1 MIYCPNCGTANRDG
15 SRFCNECAAKLPSST
30 SMRCPQCGAPNLPN
44 SVFCEKCGTR
54 LRTVPVAEEPAEPE
68 PIAPLKKGLSLPTKR
83 SAAEL
88 AQPEAAAA
96 DQLSQLRAAAPEAAT
111 PSTDA
116 ASTPASVPEW
126 LRDTSSEE
134 QPDWLT
140 RLVDSSASSAESQP
154 PSPSS
159 AEDTLVTQPAQSSE
173 DQSGGEVPEWLS
185 NLGIVP
191 PAAQS
196 AANDLP
202 DWLQSISPTPPEA
215 EPSAAGDE
223 EIPEWLRTLGTT
235 GELPSLPAAPAA
247 NEPAGEPSD
256 LRATMPAAEPPT
268 SIGEEV
274 PDWLRALGETGELK
288 VPTEAPA
295 PIESTDWLSD
305 LRATAS
311 AVESQPPAEEVPA
324 WMSALGPSGEL
335 PPPAEAETEPQPETP
350 AIDES
355 ADWMSSLRAAAP
367 TAEAPSAGEEV
378 PEWLST
384 LGVIGEP
391 PAEAP
396 AEIPAAEE
404 PADWMSGLRA
414 AAPAAESQPP
424 AEEEVPEWL
433 STLGVAGEP
442 SAQVEAQVEAPAEM
456 PAAEE
461 PADWM
466 SGLRAATPAIE
477 SQPSAGEEVPEWL
490 NTLGMAGEPP
500 AQIEAQA
507 EAPAEPSVET
517 PATDESADWLSSLRA
532 AAPVLQTG
540 ALTEGTPAEAEVPDW
555 LRGTETTAQMPTEP
569 SAEIEAA
576 PSLPAA
582 EEAPDW
588 LRDLGS
594 LAQPQPSSAE
604 AEVPD
609 WLRSEAP
616 SAAPG
621 EAAIEPG
628 EVPDWLRAPEPAA
641 EGEAAVPA
649 QPQVSPAELEAPVAP
664 MAVSPEAAQP
674 IPPEELPEWLRG
686 VSAAPRAADRA
697 REMEAAPAAELPGW
711 LASLREGKGAAPAV
725 AGLTQAEIPS
735 WLEALRPKEGEAE
748 PIAEVPAEEI
758 EQEGI
763 LAGIAQVLP
772 VTPIMGEVQGQ
783 PARLRVETSADDLAR
798 AGVFRELLT
807 RPVSTPTVVVT
818 APTRGAKVRRL
829 IAQWVIAILLL
840 GAISLPFIF
849 SFSFLPQIKDLPASD
864 SLQSA
869 VTQIGLLPE
878 KANVLVVFDYD
889 ATQAGEMN
897 QIAKVIF
904 GHLLTRGAHIKA
916 ASLNPLGPGLAQ
928 SIWDGID
935 AKIQASGAFSNT
947 GFRPGQ
953 SIGVQNLLIE
963 SGPIALVIDLAGSP
977 DSVRWWAEQ
986 IAVSRLNVP
995 LVAGVSAAAEPLAL
1009 PYVQSGQVKG
1019 LVTGA
1024 AGAMVYARQANVLPA
1039 LDKDPTQPQIRLESQ
1054 TLAQWLLAAII
1065 IIGLITA
1072 FISRMGRRSS

>member
-54 LRTVPVAEEPAEPE
+54 LRTVPIAEEPVEPE
-68 PIAPLKKGLSLPTKR
+68 PAAPLKKGLSLPTKP
-83 SAAEL
+83 STAGLVPSEA
-88 AQPEAAAA
+88 EAA
-96 DQLSQLRAAAPEAAT
+96 DRLSQLRTAAPEAAGIDAAAT

-126 LRDTSSEE
+126 LRDASSEE

-140 RLVDSSASSAESQP
+140 RLVDYSASADESQP
-154 PSPSS
+154 PSPPS

-173 DQSGGEVPEWLS
+173 DQSGSEVPEWLS
-185 NLGIVP
+185 NLGIVS

-196 AANDLP
+196 EAANDLP
-202 DWLQSISPTPPEA
+202 DWLQAMSPTPSEV
-215 EPSAAGDE
+215 EPSAAGEE
-223 EIPEWLRTLGTT
+223 EIPEWLRTLGAT
-235 GELPSLPAAPAA
+235 GELPSPPAAPAA
-247 NEPAGEPSD
+247 TEPAGWPSD
-256 LRATMPAAEPPT
+256 LRATTPAAESPT
-268 SIGEEV
+268 TMGEEV
-274 PDWLRALGETGELK
+274 PDWLRVLGETGELK
-288 VPTEAPA
+288 PPTEAPA

-335 PPPAEAETEPQPETP
+335 PPPAEAEAEPQPELP

-367 TAEAPSAGEEV
+367 AAESQPSAGEEV

-391 PAEAP
+391 PVEAP
-396 AEIPAAEE
+396 AETAATDES
-404 PADWMSGLRA
+404 ADWMSSLRA
-414 AAPAAESQPP
+414 AAPTAESQPS

-433 STLGVAGEP
+433 GTLGVASEP
-442 SAQVEAQVEAPAEM
+442 PAQVEAPA
-456 PAAEE
+456 
-461 PADWM
+461 
-466 SGLRAATPAIE
+466 ATPAVE

-490 NTLGMAGEPP
+490 STLGVASEPP
-500 AQIEAQA
+500 AQVEAQA
-507 EAPAEPSVET
+507 EAPVEVPAEAS
-517 PATDESADWLSSLRA
+517 ATDESADWLSSLRA

-540 ALTEGTPAEAEVPDW
+540 ALVEGAPAEAEVPDW
-555 LRGTETTAQMPTEP
+555 LRGAEATAQMPAEP

-576 PSLPAA
+576 PSPPAA
-582 EEAPDW
+582 EEVPDW

-594 LAQPQPSSAE
+594 VAQPQPSSAE

-628 EVPDWLRAPEPAA
+628 EVPDWLRATGTAA
-641 EGEAAVPA
+641 EGVAAVPA
-649 QPQVSPAELEAPVAP
+649 QPQPSMPVESEAPISP
-664 MAVSPEAAQP
+664 ITVSPEAAQP
-674 IPPEELPEWLRG
+674 TPPEELPEWLRG
-686 VSAAPRAADRA
+686 VSAAPLAADRS
-697 REMEAAPAAELPGW
+697 REMEAVPAAELPGW
-711 LASLREGKGAAPAV
+711 LATLREGKGAAPEAAA

-735 WLEALRPKEGEAE
+735 WLEALRPKEGEAA

-758 EQEGI
+758 EKEGI

-807 RPVSTPTVVVT
+807 RPVSTPTVVVA

-840 GAISLPFIF
+840 VAISLPFVF
-849 SFSFLPQIKDLPASD
+849 NFSFLPQIKDLPASD

-897 QIAKVIF
+897 QIARVIF

-928 SIWDGID
+928 SIWNGID
-935 AKIQASGAFSNT
+935 PKIQASGAFSNT

-986 IAVSRLNVP
+986 ITVSRLNVP

-1039 LDKDPTQPQIRLESQ
+1039 LDKDPTQPQVHLESQ

-1065 IIGLITA
+1065 IIGLVTA
-1072 FISRMGRRSS
+1072 FISRVGRRSS